1 MSASDTPPGDDDLRE
16 RLTDLEVRVAY
27 QDRLV
32 ATLDEVVRELGGR
45 VMSLSRE
52 LEEIKAAAAPTADAA
67 SLEPP
72 PSHVSPSGGLR

>member
-1 MSASDTPPGDDDLRE
+1 MSASDTPPGDDLRE
-16 RLTDLEVRVAY
+16 RLMDLEVRVAY

-32 ATLDEVVRELGGR
+32 AALDEVVRELGGR
-45 VMSLSRE
+45 VVTLSRE
-52 LEEIKAAAAPTADAA
+52 LTELKAAAAPTADAA

>member
-1 MSASDTPPGDDDLRE
+1 MSASETPVGDDDLRE

-32 ATLDEVVRELGGR
+32 AALDEVVRELGSR
-45 VMSLSRE
+45 VVSLLRE
-52 LEEIKAAAAPTADAA
+52 LEEIKAAAAPTADAVT
-67 SLEPP
+67 LEPP